1 MSYKVFVDG
10 QEGTTGLQ
18 IHERLAKRDDIEIL
32 SIDPEK
38 RKDLDARA
46 ELINASD
53 ITFLCLPDA
62 AAKESVQLCS
72 NPTTKI
78 IDASTAHRT
87 NPEFAYGLPELS
99 DTLRQKI
106 KTSHRIANP
115 GCHATG
121 FLLGVAPLRLSG
133 LLPSSVRLA
142 CYSITGY
149 SGGGKKLIAEYEAE
163 NVLVATPSSSKSI
176 FAPAPYALALTHKHL
191 PEMKL
196 YASLEKTPVFNPVL
210 GPFYKG
216 MAVSIALSPE
226 MFTKKVTPADIQE
239 FLAAYYENSSF
250 VRVMPYAQILELSNG
265 RLDAT
270 ICNDTNNA
278 CVYVFGNEDTFQ
290 VTTIIDN
297 LGKGASGAAVQNMNI
312 ALGLREDLG
321 L

>member
-1 MSYKVFVDG
+1 MTYKVFVDG

-18 IHERLAKRDDIEIL
+18 IHERLAKRNDIEIL
-32 SIDPEK
+32 VIDPEK
-38 RKDLDARA
+38 RKEPSERA
-46 ELINASD
+46 KLINASD
-53 ITFLCLPDA
+53 ITFLCLPDV
-62 AAKESVQLCS
+62 AAKESVSLCS
-72 NPTTKI
+72 NTSTKI

-99 DTLRQKI
+99 DVLREKL
-106 KTSHRIANP
+106 KTSTRIANP

-121 FLLGVAPLRLSG
+121 FLLGVSPLRQVG
-133 LLPSSVRLA
+133 ILPSSSRLA

-149 SGGGKKLIAEYEAE
+149 SGGGKKLITEYEAE
-163 NVLVATPSSSKSI
+163 GAQVSTPGASLSL

-216 MAVSIALSPE
+216 MAVSVALFPE
-226 MFTKKVTPADIQE
+226 MFTKKVSPKDIQE
-239 FLAAYYENSSF
+239 ILATHYENSRF
-250 VRVMPYAQILELSNG
+250 VKVMPYAETPDLPSG

-270 ICNDTNNA
+270 LCNDTNEA
-278 CVYVFGNEDTFQ
+278 KVYVFGNEESFQ

-312 ALGLREDLG
+312 ALGLAEDTG